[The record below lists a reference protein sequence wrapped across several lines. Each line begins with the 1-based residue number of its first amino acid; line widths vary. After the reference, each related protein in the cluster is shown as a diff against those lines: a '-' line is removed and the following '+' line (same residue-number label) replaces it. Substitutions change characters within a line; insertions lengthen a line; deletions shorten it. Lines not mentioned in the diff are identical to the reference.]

1 MAVVRLGL
9 GWRGI
14 MGYEG
19 TPGGDGCSASWY
31 VVSVEPATHESKLA
45 LCPSERCVSSCV
57 NRAKREAVAVAL
69 RTTRLVQQRCKRS
82 TQDVKSPQDV
92 RTGEGP
98 SLSKGPCTEGS
109 RRGAQCCRSDLPAPP
124 HAHPLPGCRP
134 PALRGQQ
141 VADQPGGGY
150 QGLPLITEHF
160 LARRDGTG
168 LGPQPVPPR
177 PAPRPLRQAS
187 GGSPA
192 GWGFLGSISS
202 FHLTFF

>member
-1 MAVVRLGL
+1 MCKLS
-9 GWRGI
+9 
-14 MGYEG
+14 
-19 TPGGDGCSASWY
+19 SA
-31 VVSVEPATHESKLA
+31 
-45 LCPSERCVSSCV
+45 

-109 RRGAQCCRSDLPAPP
+109 RRGAQCCCSDLPAPP

-168 LGPQPVPPR
+168 LWGHSRCPR
-177 PAPRPLRQAS
+177 AP
-187 GGSPA
+187 SPA
-192 GWGFLGSISS
+192 ASFRGEPCRLGVSWFYILFPLNIFLTN
-202 FHLTFF
+202 TFNAA